1 MIIDVDG
8 TMTDGGIYYDNL
20 GNEVKKFNTQDAA
33 AFFALQQ
40 LKIGI
45 LVITGRSC
53 KATEKRMNELGV
65 QELYQGVKDKYHFI
79 KSYLNEKGITKD
91 DVGYIGDD
99 LNDYK
104 SMELASWIACP
115 QNGCEEIKKIANYVS
130 NKKGGDGAVRDI
142 IEKLLREEKVWEIA
156 INNVY

>member
-1 MIIDVDG
+1 MLFLCQLLLNFQG
-8 TMTDGGIYYDNL
+8 A
-20 GNEVKKFNTQDAA
+20 Q
-33 AFFALQQ
+33 ALIQ
-40 LKIGI
+40 
-45 LVITGRSC
+45 VRS
-53 KATEKRMNELGV
+53 LS
-65 QELYQGVKDKYHFI
+65 

-115 QNGCEEIKKIANYVS
+115 QNGCEEIKKIANYVN